1 MHTCAT
7 RGGSILRRSARPV
20 ASDPPAA
27 PPLEAAYFFPFLLTS
42 LNQPSRFH
50 LKLVSRLNHAN
61 MPSPSSPRSAH
72 KSPPSLYPP
81 SSIPAPPLLFPCPP
95 STLTAP
101 WERQALPVDPPA
113 TSTRSAV
120 FRWPLGSPWIG
131 AEGQEKSTAALAILF
146 LLSSGSRRPST
157 LSASLFCGRLRARVC
172 SLVNLP
178 RCSFF
183 PELRAQTNY
192 VGFRPPPTRR
202 PPPRFRDAHPL
213 SLVAPPHNP
222 NCALCWPALPPN

>member
-1 MHTCAT
+1 MHTCAPNPPLSGHQRT
-7 RGGSILRRSARPV
+7 GGV
-20 ASDPPAA
+20 YFAA
-27 PPLEAAYFFPFLLTS
+27 PPVPWHRIHLHRPLLRLQPARPS
-42 LNQPSRFH
+42 LG
-50 LKLVSRLNHAN
+50 
-61 MPSPSSPRSAH
+61 SPEL
-72 KSPPSLYPP
+72 PPSLYPP

-172 SLVNLP
+172 SLVRPAPNLP

-202 PPPRFRDAHPL
+202 PPPHPRRSGDIVSVTHTL
-213 SLVAPPHNP
+213 CLWLPHPTTP
-222 NCALCWPALPPN
+222 NCVLCWPALPPN